1 MIEILK
7 YQNNLQAEWDQ
18 FIDTSD
24 NGTIFQKQ
32 KFLSYHVSRKFENHS
47 LIFKKKGKIIAVF
60 PAAIKQEG
68 KKKILFSHP
77 GASFGGIVYKN
88 ISFEECNI
96 IIKLIEHEAH
106 HNGCNQI
113 FIIQTPTIYNTL
125 SNNEII
131 DYCLRDRNFKNKERY
146 LSSII
151 PINEDVNNQLKKIS
165 RNKNRTQ
172 SYYNNL
178 IRKHEL
184 KFRWVDS
191 FKEFYPILLK
201 NKQKH
206 NAKPTHSIEELERL
220 KLLFP
225 NEILQLMIYNNK
237 QAIGGM
243 TIFKT
248 NNISGII
255 FYSMFD
261 YNFTNIQPIIL
272 LMQYIIPWSKKNKIQ
287 FIDYGIS
294 HQPKNKNPLAPNK
307 SLIKFK
313 EDFGSF
319 ASIRNT
325 YSKILN
331 DK

>member
-7 YQNNLQAEWDQ
+7 YQNNLQAEWDK

-68 KKKILFSHP
+68 NKKILFSHP

-88 ISFEECNI
+88 ISFEDCNI
-96 IIKLIEHEAH
+96 IIKLIEHEAQ
-106 HNGCNQI
+106 HNDCNQI
-113 FIIQTPTIYNTL
+113 FIIQTPTIYNKL
-125 SNNEII
+125 NNNEII
-131 DYCLRDRNFKNKERY
+131 DYCLGDRNFKNKERY
-146 LSSII
+146 FSSII
-151 PINEDVNNQLKKIS
+151 PINEDINNQLKKIA

-172 SYYNNL
+172 SYYNSL
-178 IRKHEL
+178 IRKHKL
-184 KFRWVDS
+184 KFKWVDS

-201 NKQKH
+201 NKKKH